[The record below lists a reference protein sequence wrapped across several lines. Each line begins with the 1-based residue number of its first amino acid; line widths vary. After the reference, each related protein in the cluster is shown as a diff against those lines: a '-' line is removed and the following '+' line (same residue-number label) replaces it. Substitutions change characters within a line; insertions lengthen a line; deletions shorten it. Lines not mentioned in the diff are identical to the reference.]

1 MLTLWRSL
9 SANKNVSQQEAT
21 NPTIYERS
29 ESQSVELLSFA
40 IGVIKTAA
48 LKDNG

>member
-1 MLTLWRSL
+1 MGGLESKK
-9 SANKNVSQQEAT
+9 SA
-21 NPTIYERS
+21 
-29 ESQSVELLSFA
+29 ELLSFA

>member
-1 MLTLWRSL
+1 M
-9 SANKNVSQQEAT
+9 
-21 NPTIYERS
+21 IYERS
-29 ESQSVELLSFA
+29 DEPKDVGLLSFA

>member
-1 MLTLWRSL
+1 MYH
-9 SANKNVSQQEAT
+9 NKSFIGAVDERAGHLKRLVS
-21 NPTIYERS
+21 Y
-29 ESQSVELLSFA
+29 SVELLSLA

>member
-1 MLTLWRSL
+1 MF
-9 SANKNVSQQEAT
+9 K
-21 NPTIYERS
+21 ERLQA
-29 ESQSVELLSFA
+29 QSVGLLSFA

>member
-1 MLTLWRSL
+1 MFYNKSF
-9 SANKNVSQQEAT
+9 AN
-21 NPTIYERS
+21 TIYERS
-29 ESQSVELLSFA
+29 DEPKGVELLSFA

>member
-1 MLTLWRSL
+1 MSGL
-9 SANKNVSQQEAT
+9 
-21 NPTIYERS
+21 
-29 ESQSVELLSFA
+29 ESQKSVGLLAFA